1 MKNET
6 PIRRQYLEIK
16 AKHKNSL
23 LLFRLGDFYEAF
35 DEDAR
40 LLARELDIVLTSRSM
55 GKSSERVPLAGV
67 PHFVLEKHLATLISR
82 GHRVAICEQTSAAP
96 VKGDDGKKL
105 IQREVVRIVTAGTI
119 IEPLLLDSKTNNYLV
134 SFISDGMRAGI
145 AYADITT
152 GDFAVTEIENK
163 DAISELQ
170 RLAPA
175 EILLTE
181 TEKDFSNQDLPQFVT
196 KLKAEFFS
204 LKNSTNA
211 LLKHFNS
218 RTLKPLGL
226 DNFPLAISAAGAL
239 ISYLNETQSGA
250 ANQLTRLRT
259 YDSRQF
265 MLLDS
270 RTLRSLEIFESA
282 SGASLLS
289 LIDRTQTAMGGRL
302 LRKWLREPLLDCAE
316 IYRRQ
321 EHLAWFIENEKA
333 RLKLRDVFSNIKDLE
348 RISSRA
354 KANFTSAYE
363 LQAFGKSLELI
374 PLIKQILRS
383 DSIRFNQI
391 IAHLPEC
398 AETAKLIESG
408 ISAELP
414 SRCNEQTGIIRA
426 GFSEELDKLRSTLK
440 DGKLFL
446 AEMEKRE
453 RERTGIKSLRVGFNK
468 VFGYYIEVT
477 KPNLHLVPDNYTRK
491 QTLLPAERFVT
502 LELKEYESLVI
513 HAQERIAELETNL
526 YRKICLEVGKKRPEI
541 LLAAS
546 TIAYL
551 DAICGLADVSDEF
564 GYARPTV
571 NETSLLRIKNGRH
584 AVLEKISRETE
595 VGIRDSEDS
604 PSNLHTQLPCK
615 FIANDAALGG
625 NGAPQIALITG
636 PNASG
641 KSTYLRQ
648 IALIVLLAQIGS
660 FVPADEAVIGI
671 CDRIFTR
678 IGLYDRIG
686 SGESTFMTE
695 MIETAEILHHSTPQ
709 SLISL
714 DELGRGTSTFDGL
727 AVARAVLEFI
737 HNHPKLQTRTLFAT
751 HYHELADL
759 ERLLPGI
766 ENFYFLIDE
775 KNDKLTF
782 KYKIAKGTALKSY
795 GVYAAQMAGLPKPVI
810 RRAEELL
817 QEYENEGGDEPK
829 IKDDISEVELKL
841 AEIDIN
847 NLSPV
852 EALMKIYELKDIA
865 KKHERKFPDL
875 KRAFG

>member
-16 AKHKNSL
+16 AKHKDSL

-40 LLARELDIVLTSRSM
+40 LLARELGIALTSRSM
-55 GKSSERVPLAGV
+55 GKASERVPLAGV

-82 GHRVAICEQTSAAP
+82 GHRVAICEQTSSAP
-96 VKGDDGKKL
+96 IKNADGKKL
-105 IQREVVRIVTAGTI
+105 IQREVVRVVTAGTI
-119 IEPLLLDSKTNNYLV
+119 IEPLLLDSKSNNYLV
-134 SFISDGMRAGI
+134 AFISDGTRAGI

-152 GDFAVTEIENK
+152 GDFAATEIENK
-163 DAISELQ
+163 DALAELQ

-175 EILLTE
+175 EILLAE
-181 TEKDFSNQDLPQFVT
+181 TEAEFSNQDLPQFVT
-196 KLKAEFFS
+196 TLDAKVFGEE
-204 LKNSTNA
+204 NA
-211 LLKHFNS
+211 RKILLKHFDS
-218 RTLKPLGL
+218 KTLKPFGL
-226 DNFPLAISAAGAL
+226 ENSPLAISAAGAL
-239 ISYLNETQSGA
+239 IFYLNETHSGA
-250 ANQLTRLRT
+250 ADQLTRLNT
-259 YDSRQF
+259 YDSRAF
-265 MLLDS
+265 MLLDA
-270 RTLRSLEIFESA
+270 RTLQSLEIFESA

-289 LIDRTQTAMGGRL
+289 IIDRTKTAMGGRL
-302 LRKWLREPLLDCAE
+302 LRKWLRQPLLDCAE

-321 EHLAWFIENEKA
+321 EHLAWFKENQKE
-333 RLKLRDVFSNIKDLE
+333 RSKLQDFFSEIKDLE

-354 KANFTSAYE
+354 KANFVSAYE

-374 PLIKQILRS
+374 PKIKQILRT
-383 DSIRFNQI
+383 DVNRFNQLL
-391 IAHLPEC
+391 AHLPDC
-398 AETAKLIESG
+398 AETAKLIESA
-408 ISAELP
+408 ISVELP
-414 SRCNEQTGIIRA
+414 SRYTEQAGIIRE
-426 GFSEELDKLRSTLK
+426 GFSEELDKLRATLK
-440 DGKLFL
+440 DGKSFL
-446 AEMEKRE
+446 AKMEKRE

-477 KPNLHLVPDNYTRK
+477 KPNLHLVPEDYTRK
-491 QTLLPAERFVT
+491 QTLIPSERFVT

-513 HAQERIAELETNL
+513 HAQERVTELETNL
-526 YRKICLEVGKKRPEI
+526 FRQICAEVGKKRPEI

-546 TIAYL
+546 TIAYA
-551 DAICGLADVSDEF
+551 DAICGLAEIADEF
-564 GYARPTV
+564 DYVRPMV

-584 AVLEKISRETE
+584 VVLDKLFSERENE
-595 VGIRDSEDS
+595 
-604 PSNLHTQLPCK
+604 

-660 FVPADEAVIGI
+660 FVPADEAVVGI

-695 MIETAEILHHSTPQ
+695 MIETAEILHHATPQ
-709 SLISL
+709 SLILL

-727 AVARAVLEFI
+727 AVARSVLEFI
-737 HNHPKLQTRTLFAT
+737 HNHPKLKSRTLFAT
-751 HYHELADL
+751 HYHELAEL
-759 ERLLPGI
+759 EAILPRV

-795 GVYAAQMAGLPKPVI
+795 GVYAAQLAGLPKPVI

-817 QEYENEGGDEPK
+817 NEYEIKNGGAAKFNDEFSV
-829 IKDDISEVELKL
+829 IESRLH
-841 AEIDIN
+841 EIDTD

-852 EALMKIYELKDIA
+852 EALMKIYELKNLLEKDE
-865 KKHERKFPDL
+865 KKTASKL
-875 KRAFG
+875 KLAVG